1 MRVVQVRQFGPP
13 EVLRVEESEEPQAGP
28 GQVVIAVEAAGIS
41 FGDTSVR
48 AGKYPFP
55 LPFVPGWAV
64 GGQIRSVGP
73 GGDLTLMGKPIVALT
88 KAGGGYGEH
97 VAADVNNIFSL
108 PKELSV
114 EQALGVF
121 LAGGTAISI
130 LKTAQIE
137 LEETVLITAAA
148 GNTGS
153 QLVQL
158 AKAAGAGTVIG
169 VAGGKKKL
177 AVASR
182 LGADVAIDYN
192 EDNWVEQVRNVT
204 GGKGADVVIDAV
216 GGTIGHQTFEVTANG
231 GGRLVVYGSSSG
243 TEATIGMHELAMRG
257 ITVIGALG
265 IAMARTEQETRADFE
280 AALQEAAAGRLAP
293 VIGQRYPLERAA
305 DAHAAIEARQA
316 IGMAL
321 LIP

>member
-1 MRVVQVRQFGPP
+1 MRIVKVRQFGLP
-13 EVLRVEESEEPQAGP
+13 EVLRLEESEEPQAGP
-28 GQVVIAVEAAGIS
+28 HQVVIVVEAAGVS
-41 FGDTSVR
+41 FGDTSIR

-55 LPFVPGWAV
+55 LPFAPGWAV

-73 GGDLTLMGKPIVALT
+73 DGDLTLVGKPVVALT
-88 KAGGGYGEH
+88 KAGGGYGEQ
-97 VAADVNNIFSL
+97 VVTDVTNVFSL
-108 PKELSV
+108 PKDLSV

-130 LKTAQIE
+130 LKTVQIE
-137 LEETVLITAAA
+137 PGETVLITAAA

-169 VAGGKKKL
+169 AAGGKEKL
-177 AVASR
+177 AVVSR
-182 LGADVAIDYN
+182 LGADVVIDYGEN
-192 EDNWVEQVRNVT
+192 DWVEQVRNVT
-204 GGKGADVVIDAV
+204 GGRGADVVIDAV
-216 GGTIGHQTFEVTANG
+216 GGTIGRQAFEVTTNG
-231 GGRLVVYGSSSG
+231 SGRLVVYGSSSG
-243 TEATIGMHELAMRG
+243 TEATICLHDLAMRG

-265 IAMARTEQETRADFE
+265 MAMARTEQETRAHME
-280 AALQEAAAGRLAP
+280 TALQEAAAGRLVA

-316 IGMAL
+316 IGMVL

>member
-1 MRVVQVRQFGPP
+1 MRVVQVRQFGLP
-13 EVLRVEESEEPQAGP
+13 EVLSVEESEEPQAGP
-28 GQVVIAVEAAGIS
+28 GQVVIAVEAAGVS
-41 FGDTSVR
+41 FGDTAVR

-64 GGQIRSVGP
+64 GGQITKVGP
-73 GGDLTLMGKPIVALT
+73 DGDLTLVGKPVVALT
-88 KAGGGYGEH
+88 KAGGGYGEQ
-97 VAADVNNIFSL
+97 VVADVSNVFSL
-108 PKELSV
+108 PKGLSI

-137 LEETVLITAAA
+137 AGETVLITAAA

-169 VAGGKKKL
+169 TAGGKEKL
-177 AVASR
+177 AVVSR
-182 LGADVAIDYN
+182 LGADVVIDYREN
-192 EDNWVEQVRNVT
+192 NWVEQARNVT
-204 GGKGADVVIDAV
+204 GGKGVDVVIDAV
-216 GGTIGHQTFEVTANG
+216 GGTIGHQAFEVTANG
-231 GGRLVVYGSSSG
+231 SGRLVVYGSSSG

-265 IAMARTEQETRADFE
+265 IVMARTEQEMRANME
-280 AALQEAAAGRLAP
+280 AALQEAAAGRLVA
-293 VIGQRYPLERAA
+293 VIGQRYPLESAA
-305 DAHAAIEARQA
+305 EAHAVIEARQA
-316 IGMAL
+316 IGMVL

>member
-1 MRVVQVRQFGPP
+1 MRIVRIHQFGPP
-13 EVLRVEESEEPQAGP
+13 DVLSVEEREAPQAGP
-28 GQVVIAVEAAGIS
+28 GQVVIAVEVVGVGFS
-41 FGDTSVR
+41 DTTIR
-48 AGKYPFP
+48 AGKFSFP
-55 LPFVPGWAV
+55 LPLPLEPGWLV
-64 GGQIRSVGP
+64 GGRVIHGDPTLVGEP
-73 GGDLTLMGKPIVALT
+73 VVALLP
-88 KAGGGYGEH
+88 AGGGYSER
-97 VAADVNNIFSL
+97 VVADVTNVFSL

-121 LAGGTAISI
+121 VAAGTAISI
-130 LKTAQIE
+130 LRTVQIKAG
-137 LEETVLITAAA
+137 ETVLITAAA

-169 VAGGKKKL
+169 AAGGKEKG
-177 AVASR
+177 AVVSR
-182 LGADVAIDYN
+182 LGADVVIDYR
-192 EDNWVEQVRNVT
+192 EDDWGEQVRNIT

-216 GGTIGHQTFEVTANG
+216 GGPIGRQAFEVTAH
-231 GGRLVVYGSSSG
+231 GGRLAVYGTSSG
-243 TEATIGMHELAMRG
+243 IETTIGLNALAMRG

-265 IAMARTEQETRADFE
+265 IAMTRTQQEVHADMETALHE
-280 AALQEAAAGRLAP
+280 AATGRLVA

-316 IGMAL
+316 TGMVL

>member
-1 MRVVQVRQFGPP
+1 MRVIQVRQFGSP
-13 EVLRVEESEEPQAGP
+13 EVLRLEESIEPQAGHS
-28 GQVVIAVEAAGIS
+28 QVVIAVEAAGVS
-41 FGDTSVR
+41 FGDTSIR

-64 GGQIRSVGP
+64 GGQIQSVGP
-73 GGDLTLMGKPIVALT
+73 GGDLTLVGKTVVALT
-88 KAGGGYGEH
+88 KAGGGYGEQ
-97 VAADVNNIFSL
+97 VVADVSNVFAL
-108 PKELSV
+108 PKELSI

-130 LKTAQIE
+130 LKTAQIKSGQ
-137 LEETVLITAAA
+137 TVLITAAA

-169 VAGGKKKL
+169 VAGGKEKL
-177 AVASR
+177 AVVSR
-182 LGADVAIDYN
+182 LGADVAIDYR
-192 EDNWVEQVRNVT
+192 EDNWVDQVRNVT

-216 GGTIGHQTFEVTANG
+216 GGTIGRQAFEVTANG
-231 GGRLVVYGSSSG
+231 SGRLVVYGSSSG
-243 TEATIGMHELAMRG
+243 TEAAIGMQELAMRG

-265 IAMARTEQETRADFE
+265 VAMARTEQETRADFE
-280 AALQEAAAGRLAP
+280 AALQEATAGRLVA

-305 DAHAAIEARQA
+305 DAHAAIEARKA
-316 IGMAL
+316 IGMVL

>member
-1 MRVVQVRQFGPP
+1 MRVVKIHQFGLP

-28 GQVVIAVEAAGIS
+28 GQVVIDVEAAGVS
-41 FGDTSVR
+41 FGDTSIR

-55 LPFVPGWAV
+55 LPLVPGWAV
-64 GGQIRSVGP
+64 GGRIRSVGP
-73 GGDLTLMGKPIVALT
+73 DGDLTLVGRSVVALT
-88 KAGGGYGEH
+88 KAGGGYGEQ
-97 VAADVNNIFSL
+97 VVTDITNIFSP

-130 LKTAQIE
+130 LKTAQIKQG
-137 LEETVLITAAA
+137 ETVLITAAA

-169 VAGGKKKL
+169 AAGGKEKL
-177 AVASR
+177 AVVSR
-182 LGADVAIDYN
+182 LGADVVIDYREN
-192 EDNWVEQVRNVT
+192 NWVEQVRNVT

-216 GGTIGHQTFEVTANG
+216 GGTIGRQAFEVTANS

-243 TEATIGMHELAMRG
+243 IEATIGMYELAMRG

-265 IAMARTEQETRADFE
+265 IAMGRTQQETRANFE
-280 AALQEAAAGRLAP
+280 AALQEAASGRLVA

-305 DAHAAIEARQA
+305 EAHAAIEARQA
-316 IGMAL
+316 IGMTL